1 MIQMLFFQATVGPFE
16 ANCYIIGDNETREA
30 IVIDPG
36 GDATRILN
44 LIDQHALRV
53 STIIN
58 THGHIDHIA
67 ANPDVRRH
75 TGAAIGIHPDDAPLL
90 QDPLLNGS
98 AMFGIPFRS
107 HRPDFLL
114 GEENQHAVGRLI
126 IRVLHT
132 PGHTRGSI
140 CLLINET
147 IFTGDTL
154 FKESV
159 GRCDLPGGD
168 AEELQHSLK
177 KKILPLS
184 DTYIVYPGHGD
195 VTNIKHERQRNPF
208 LCQL

>member
-1 MIQMLFFQATVGPFE
+1 VIQMLLFQATVGPFE
-16 ANCYIIGDNETREA
+16 ANCYIAGDNETREA

-36 GDATRILN
+36 GDAARI
-44 LIDQHALRV
+44 IDIIEQHKLRI
-53 STIIN
+53 STILN

-67 ANPDVRRH
+67 ANLAVRRH
-75 TGAAIGIHPDDAPLL
+75 TGASIGIHPDDAPLL

-98 AMFGIPFRS
+98 AMFGIPFKN
-107 HRPDFLL
+107 HQPDFLVT
-114 GEENQHAVGRLI
+114 EETRHVVGRLT

-140 CLLINET
+140 CLLINDV

-168 AEELQHSLK
+168 AQELQHSLRT
-177 KKILPLS
+177 KILPLS
-184 DTYIVYPGHGD
+184 DTYVVYPGHGD
-195 VTNIKHERQRNPF
+195 TTNLKHERQRNPF
-208 LCQL
+208 LCEL